1 MIYLDNAATT
11 LHKPRAVDE
20 AMRRAMHAAAGYA
33 RGGYAAAMR
42 AGETVYACREQA
54 AALFGVQDPARV
66 VFTMNATHAL
76 NLAIHALVQPETRV
90 VVGGYE
96 HNAVMRPLMLRG
108 IQPVVLDTPLWD
120 REAMVNRAKQALADG
135 AELFILN
142 HVSNVFG
149 FAAPVEEIAAL
160 LDEAGVPLILDASQ
174 SAGVID
180 IDVRQHPC
188 LAAVCMPGH
197 KGLYGPQGTGILL
210 ALDDRIAAHPLLAG
224 GTGSRSEEM
233 RQPDFLPDALESG
246 TPNVP
251 GIAGLAAGLAFVRL
265 VGPANILVHERRLMR
280 EFVRALEKEE
290 RIECF
295 AHPDQTGVL
304 SVRVR
309 GATCEGVAETLA
321 RQSVAV
327 RAGLHCAPLAHRTAG
342 TEESGTIR
350 FSLSFYSTPHQLEHA
365 AELLCQTVKNL

>member
-20 AMRRAMHAAAGYA
+20 AVRRAMHAAAGYA

-54 AALFGVQDPARV
+54 AALFGVRDPARV

-76 NLAIHALVQPETRV
+76 NLAIHALAQPGMRV
-90 VVGGYE
+90 VVSGYE
-96 HNAVMRPLMLRG
+96 HNAVMRPLLLRG
-108 IQPVVLDTPLWD
+108 IDPIVLDTPLWD
-120 REAMVNRAKQALADG
+120 SAAMVEAAGQALADG

-160 LDEAGVPLILDASQ
+160 LDEKGVPLILDASQ
-174 SAGVID
+174 SAGLID
-180 IDVRQHPC
+180 IDVRRHPC

-197 KGLYGPQGTGILL
+197 KALYGPQGTGILL
-210 ALDDRIAAHPLLAG
+210 ALDDRIAARPLLAG

-251 GIAGLAAGLAFVRL
+251 GIAGLAAGIAFVRS
-265 VGPANILVHERRLMR
+265 VGPANILAHERKLTR
-280 EFVRALEKEE
+280 EFARALEGES
-290 RIECF
+290 RITCF
-295 AHPDQTGVL
+295 AHPAQTGVL
-304 SVRVR
+304 SLTVR
-309 GATCEGVAETLA
+309 GAAVENIAETLA
-321 RQSVAV
+321 RQGVAV

-342 TEESGTIR
+342 TEETGTVR
-350 FSLSFYSTPHQLEHA
+350 FSLSFYSTAHQVEHA
-365 AELLCQTVKNL
+365 AALVLQTVKNL